1 MKSPYLTPA
10 LTRWANFAARLRRWE
25 SSALKWEQFHE
36 KARTSSR
43 LPSSSSSNSKIEE
56 LFVQTWRGISMKNN
70 HILII
75 ASLLSI
81 LLMTLHMTSD
91 TIHARAGTLEAGG
104 STLVG
109 VPVLAIWLY
118 GTLMLNERRLGLVIM
133 LVGSVLTMGMPVAHA
148 MAPGGFFQGAIA
160 RSSPAFLFVWT
171 LHAMG
176 VIGIFAF
183 ILSVR
188 GLWGLRR
195 GQPR

>member
-1 MKSPYLTPA
+1 MK
-10 LTRWANFAARLRRWE
+10 
-25 SSALKWEQFHE
+25 H
-36 KARTSSR
+36 
-43 LPSSSSSNSKIEE
+43 
-56 LFVQTWRGISMKNN
+56 N

-75 ASLLSI
+75 SSLLSI
-81 LLMTLHMTSD
+81 LLITLHLTSD
-91 TIHARAGTLEAGG
+91 TIHARAGTPEAGG
-104 STLVG
+104 STLIG

-118 GTLMLNERRLGLVIM
+118 ATLLLNERRLGLVIM
-133 LVGSVLTMGMPVAHA
+133 LIGSVLTMGMPVAHV
-148 MAPGGFFQGAIA
+148 MAPGGVFHGAIA

-176 VIGIFAF
+176 VIGIFSF